1 VATKRTKP
9 RIQIPTGTVLTHRRR
24 DGATVKA
31 TVTEGG
37 VRMGGKDYR
46 SLNAAAM
53 AAGGGK
59 PVDAWRY
66 WRLEDGQVLDV
77 LRRFPESPRPARV
90 PSSNGK
96 EIRKRNARRVGR
108 TKK

>member
-1 VATKRTKP
+1 MAAKQTKR
-9 RIQIPTGTVLTHRRR
+9 RIQVSAGTVLTHRRR
-24 DGATVKA
+24 DGTLVKA

-46 SLNAAAM
+46 SANAAAM

-66 WRLEDGQVLDV
+66 WRLPDGRLLDA
-77 LRRFPESPRPARV
+77 LRGEPRTSSTAQARGAAKA
-90 PSSNGK
+90 GK
-96 EIRKRNARRVGR
+96 A
-108 TKK
+108 